1 MVWLSPST
9 TIRYTI
15 TYSTQLLPLYCII
28 ATHITATSWYI
39 DKEVYKYIRS
49 NNKNHNGIVKHSF
62 TPRIIKN
69 KNIKNK
75 IVYNHLIDIYIELR
89 MLFKVTV
96 FMTSSC
102 PPCTGRRIVSCICL
116 SGWIPTACTT
126 SLRSCIALLFTCT
139 RISPL
144 YTSISEV

>member
-1 MVWLSPST
+1 MVWLSPSS

-15 TYSTQLLPLYCII
+15 TYSTHLLPLYCIT
-28 ATHITATSWYI
+28 ATHITTTSWYI
-39 DKEVYKYIRS
+39 DDKEVYKYIRS
-49 NNKNHNGIVKHSF
+49 NNNNHNGIVKHSF

-69 KNIKNK
+69 K
-75 IVYNHLIDIYIELR
+75 IVYNHMIYIELR